1 MTTKQEAKSKFEEWL
16 DKQPDDVKGL
26 IQERFES
33 LENTVKATR
42 GERDTFKKELSD
54 LAKKVTEDSEAGK
67 QLGELR
73 ARLEA
78 TERKANFLESAVR
91 QGVTRPNAAYALAT
105 SENLFT
111 DKGTPD
117 WDRIRESIPEIFK
130 VSNTKNN
137 AGSGTANA
145 LPDRNPN
152 QIIRDAAKNSNR

>member
-1 MTTKQEAKSKFEEWL
+1 MNEEFDKWLESQDESTKI
-16 DKQPDDVKGL
+16 L
-26 IQERFES
+26 ITERFS
-33 LENTVKATR
+33 KLENTVRATR
-42 GERDTFKKELSD
+42 EERDTFKKELLEIS
-54 LAKKVTEDSEAGK
+54 KKVTEDSEAGK

-73 ARLEA
+73 DKLEA

-145 LPDRNPN
+145 LPDRDPN
-152 QIIRDAAKNSNR
+152 TVIREAAKKSIR